1 MSRNSFM
8 LMKPTTAKEA
18 YAYLKDKL
26 RSPKIEGFTY
36 NEATDSIEIT
46 GNYYSYRFMFT
57 ANQVNIKPQWSSKWR
72 TIMIV
77 CGVSGLLLFFPFI
90 AAIVIGLMADSE
102 YKEIKTL
109 VQQTL
114 SMMPTEES
122 AKE

>member
-8 LMKPTTAKEA
+8 LMKPTTAKQA
-18 YAYLKDKL
+18 YEYLKDKL

-36 NEATDSIEIT
+36 NEATDSVEVV

-72 TIMIV
+72 NIVIV
-77 CGVSGLLLFFPFI
+77 CAVTGFFLLIPFI
-90 AAIVIGLMADSE
+90 GAIVIAFLADSE
-102 YKEIKTL
+102 YKEVKTL

-114 SMMPTEES
+114 NMMPTEE
-122 AKE
+122 